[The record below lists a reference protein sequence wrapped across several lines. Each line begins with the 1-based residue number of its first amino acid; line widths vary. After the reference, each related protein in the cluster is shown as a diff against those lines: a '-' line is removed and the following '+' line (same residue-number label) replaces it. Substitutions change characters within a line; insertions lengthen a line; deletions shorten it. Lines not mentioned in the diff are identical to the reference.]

1 MSRLFHQRGNV
12 MPIHVITALPGG
24 GKTAIM
30 VEMLEAEAKIG
41 ARPLFAAGID
51 GLQPGLA
58 TVLDDPSQ
66 WNAKDAHGNYVVPDG
81 SLVFVDEA
89 WKWFGMK
96 YGGSGMRQTTPDH
109 VRALAEHRHRGLDF
123 VWTTQQAHKQLYSF
137 VHGLIGRHTFIKRRF
152 GTRFLDVWEWD
163 EMVENVN
170 SASNREFSRHQVRT
184 LPKHV
189 YSLYKSAEIHTIKSR
204 IPLRLLLIP
213 LCAVLFF
220 VCVWNA
226 WRSLRPDAIGTTLFG
241 QQSPQKAEPA
251 KPVGTA
257 SRSSGGTVGGGQAPR
272 WATAVA
278 YARDHLPRFPSMPW
292 TAPIFDG
299 RSLTA
304 DPQLICMSGGEGL
317 DAQGHYKGAS
327 CTCYTEQGTLYDLL
341 EAECRRIAR
350 SGPVYNPYR
359 ERVQD
364 RAAVQQSGLSGPVMP
379 VSNEVRSVSVS
390 SAGALP

>member
-1 MSRLFHQRGNV
+1 

-24 GKTAIM
+24 GKTAIL
-30 VEMLEAEAKIG
+30 VEMLEAEAKRA
-41 ARPLFAAGID
+41 ARPIFAAGID

-66 WNAKDAHGNYVVPDG
+66 WNARDASGSYVVPDG
-81 SLVFVDEA
+81 SIIFVDEA
-89 WKWFGMK
+89 WKWFGRQ
-96 YGGSGMRQTTPDH
+96 YGMGGLRQITPDH
-109 VRALAEHRHRGLDF
+109 VLALAEHRHRGLDF

-163 EMVENVN
+163 ELVENVN
-170 SASNREFSRHQVRT
+170 SASNRELSRHKVRT

-189 YSLYKSAEIHTIKSR
+189 YSLYKSAEVHTITAR
-204 IPLRLLLIP
+204 IPLRILLIP

-220 VCVWNA
+220 VCVWSA
-226 WRSLRPDAIGTTLFG
+226 WRSLRPSSIGTTLLG
-241 QQSPQKAEPA
+241 QQSPQKAELA
-251 KPVGTA
+251 EPVGAA
-257 SRSSGGTVGGGQAPR
+257 SRSSGGPVGVGQAPR

-278 YARDHLPRFPSMPW
+278 YARDHLPRFPTMPW
-292 TAPIFDG
+292 TAPVFDG

-317 DAQGHYKGAS
+317 DAQGKYKGAS
-327 CTCYTEQGTLYDLL
+327 CTCYTEQGTRYDLL

-350 SGPVYNPYR
+350 LGPVYNPYR
-359 ERVQD
+359 ERVHESSP
-364 RAAVQQSGLSGPVMP
+364 VQQSEASSVMP
-379 VSNEVRSVSVS
+379 VSNGARSVSVS
-390 SAGALP
+390 AAGALP

>member
-1 MSRLFHQRGNV
+1 

-30 VEMLEAEAKIG
+30 VEMLEAEAKLG

-66 WNAKDAHGNYVVPDG
+66 WNAKDAQGNYIVPDG
-81 SLVFVDEA
+81 SLIFVDEA

-163 EMVENVN
+163 ELVENVN
-170 SASNREFSRHQVRT
+170 SSSNREFSRHSVRT

-189 YSLYKSAEIHTIKSR
+189 YSLYKSAEIHTIRSR

-213 LCAVLFF
+213 LCAVLSI
-220 VCVWNA
+220 VCMWYA
-226 WRSLRPDAIGTTLFG
+226 WHSLRPDSIGATLLG
-241 QQSPQKAEPA
+241 QQSPEKAELA

-257 SRSSGGTVGGGQAPR
+257 GRSSGAPSGVGQAPR

-379 VSNEVRSVSVS
+379 VSNEVHSVSVS